1 MKKRIL
7 RCVGGGLLLLAP
19 VLLWSWQPYGLRT
32 PVNALWWQLLM
43 GALLASGL
51 LVLRV
56 IDLAALGSFAE
67 ALLALL
73 AGVVLLLFGRV
84 WTGTGFAVPDWHD
97 PRWLPAV
104 LTASLAGCCMIVL
117 CAARCVQCAAARR
130 FGGFS
135 LPRFSVL
142 LAAVLILSLYT
153 LLQQIFQGM
162 GRTLAKH
169 TELAG
174 WNRRLWF
181 WAALAL
187 PYLTSFALLPF
198 ARRERAG
205 GVTALAL
212 GAVLLALHIACF
224 RFNLRITLQGI
235 LAFVNGPLYL
245 ALLLLGLTALHRRPA

>member
-1 MKKRIL
+1 M
-7 RCVGGGLLLLAP
+7 
-19 VLLWSWQPYGLRT
+19 
-32 PVNALWWQLLM
+32 
-43 GALLASGL
+43 
-51 LVLRV
+51 
-56 IDLAALGSFAE
+56 
-67 ALLALL
+67 
-73 AGVVLLLFGRV
+73 
-84 WTGTGFAVPDWHD
+84 PDWHD